1 MVEPWI
7 LGLWEPLVSI
17 LSSDDAT
24 PCAAQTST
32 TAANSAS
39 PVATVSMTNTTH
51 TASPVAT
58 VSMTNATHTGSPVAT
73 VSMTN
78 TAKTDSV
85 RRVQG
90 SGQPLEGGKGEM
102 STSDGDNEVDKLTTS
117 ISSHLTISPSLT
129 SPQVAST
136 SSSSPLLPMPLPS
149 LLCTANVGGVRGEE
163 VASVVRTADET
174 KRCELVTRSH
184 KDMPLNLPTLPAA
197 YVHVILNE
205 VLNVPHFLYLSYR
218 SMYIAEK

>member
-39 PVATVSMTNTTH
+39 PVATVSMTNT
-51 TASPVAT
+51 
-58 VSMTNATHTGSPVAT
+58 
-73 VSMTN
+73 
-78 TAKTDSV
+78 AKTDSV
-85 RRVQG
+85 RRVQS
-90 SGQPLEGGKGEM
+90 SGQPLELEGGKGEM

-117 ISSHLTISPSLT
+117 MSSHLTISPPLT
-129 SPQVAST
+129 SQVAST

-149 LLCTANVGGVRGEE
+149 PLCTANVGGVRGEE

-184 KDMPLNLPTLPAA
+184 KDTPLNLPTLPAA
-197 YVHVILNE
+197 YIHVILNE
-205 VLNVPHFLYLSYR
+205 VLKVSHLLYLSYR
-218 SMYIAEK
+218 PSILTCPIGQYI